1 MPALELVASGEFGR
15 GECEFAVGF
24 DSVVCKKGE
33 RKGGYSDNALQDGQ
47 ARALSLI
54 NFKSISPLL

>member
-1 MPALELVASGEFGR
+1 MAKCDRGWVVVVALELVASGEFGR

-33 RKGGYSDNALQDGQ
+33 RKGGYSDKASQDG
-47 ARALSLI
+47 
-54 NFKSISPLL
+54 